1 MLLVGVVTRFG
12 KAGNRAFCDEVT
24 KWAFHE
30 RGVLRVT
37 NLHHS
42 HAGEQEQPDW
52 YRVSDDL
59 EFGMDIFEL
68 VGGVWQPFK

>member
-1 MLLVGVVTRFG
+1 M
-12 KAGNRAFCDEVT
+12 T

-30 RGVLRVT
+30 HGVLRVT
-37 NLHHS
+37 NVHHS

-59 EFGMDIFEL
+59 EFGLDIFEL

>member
-1 MLLVGVVTRFG
+1 M
-12 KAGNRAFCDEVT
+12 
-24 KWAFHE
+24 
-30 RGVLRVT
+30 T

-42 HAGEQEQPDW
+42 HAGKQEQPDW

-59 EFGMDIFEL
+59 EFGLDIFEL